1 MAEKK
6 ARAPRASGGGKRRR
20 KPAGTSLGLAA
31 TELQAAAPPNEV
43 AELHRAIEQDG
54 GKALALYREP
64 FGGRWLILAAL
75 PIEAVAATPYQ
86 RNLSDTHVRK
96 LEAVISKLG
105 RFLDPII
112 AVRAVKPDDSVKY
125 WTPNGHHR
133 LSAMRT
139 LGAKSITAIVV
150 PEAAAAYQILALNTE
165 KAHNLREKAL
175 EVIRMYKELARL
187 DEVTEET
194 YALEFEEPALITLG
208 LCYEERPRFSGGAY
222 HPVLK
227 RVDEFLK
234 KSLHAAVEIRRERA
248 KTVLALDDLIVK
260 RVEALKAKGLT
271 SPYLKSFVVARV
283 NPIRFR
289 PKEAPPLSFDDALG
303 RMIRAAEKFDASKI
317 KVDDLARSAGAPDE
331 TE

>member
-1 MAEKK
+1 VE
-6 ARAPRASGGGKRRR
+6 R
-20 KPAGTSLGLAA
+20 
-31 TELQAAAPPNEV
+31 
-43 AELHRAIEQDG
+43 DG
-54 GKALALYREP
+54 GHVLGCYQEP
-64 FGGRWLILAAL
+64 LK
-75 PIEAVAATPYQ
+75 EAWQLFVLLSLDKVEATPYQ
-86 RNLSDTHVRK
+86 RDLSKPHVKRLQEVMK
-96 LEAVISKLG
+96 KLG
-105 RFLDPII
+105 RFVDPIV
-112 AVRAVKPDDSVKY
+112 AVSTGPGKY

-133 LSAMRT
+133 LSAMKT

-187 DEVTEET
+187 DDTTEET

-234 KSLHAAVEIRRERA
+234 QPLRAAMTVRQKRA
-248 KTVLALDDLIVK
+248 KVVLDLDNVVI
-260 RVEALKAKGLT
+260 RQVEALKTKGMT

-289 PKEAPPLSFDDALG
+289 PKEAPPLSFDEALG
-303 RMIRAAEKFDASKI
+303 RMTTAAEKFNPDKI
-317 KVDDLARSAGAPDE
+317 RLDDLAKSGGAPDE
-331 TE
+331 GE